1 MKKVLTAIAAGVTAI
16 GCIFAAA
23 ACSSSDNS
31 TETTEK
37 VSMVSVELS
46 SEEYAFAVKKGDS
59 ELLSSVNQFFK
70 DKADDVSAVFDKYT
84 AEGVDL
90 DSFGAEIQTEPTGS
104 DSELVVATNLDF
116 APFEYTVGNKIA
128 GIDME
133 IAQLLAD
140 YLNKTLVV
148 VHMEFDAVVTSV
160 STLDTYDIGIAGLTI
175 TAARAELVDF
185 SDPYF
190 GAAQVIVTKA
200 GDTTFDG
207 CATAAEVE
215 AKLAALTGDAAKCGG
230 QRGTTS
236 QYYIEGNADFGFNGF
251 SNLAFSA
258 YTSAAV
264 AVTDMLNGNLAFV
277 VVDKTTG
284 QALVSTFN
292 S

>member
-1 MKKVLTAIAAGVTAI
+1 MKKVLTAAVATAMAV
-16 GCIFAAA
+16 GCVFAAA
-23 ACSSSDNS
+23 ACS
-31 TETTEK
+31 TEAEEK
-37 VSMVSVELS
+37 ISAVSIELS

-70 DKADDVSAVFDKYT
+70 DKADDVSDIFDKYT

-90 DSFGAEIQTEPTGS
+90 DGFGADIQTEPTGA

-116 APFEYTVGNKIA
+116 APFEYTVGSKIA

-140 YLNKTLVV
+140 YLDKTLVV
-148 VHMEFDAVVTSV
+148 VHMDFDAVVTSV
-160 STLDTYDIGIAGLTI
+160 STIDTYDIGIAGLTI
-175 TAARAELVDF
+175 TDERAELVDF

-190 GAAQVIVTKA
+190 GAAQVIITKA
-200 GDTTFDG
+200 DDTTFDD
-207 CATAAEVE
+207 CTTADDVE

-236 QYYIEGNADFGFNGF
+236 QYYVEGNADFGFNGF
-251 SNLAFSA
+251 SNLTFSA
-258 YTSAAV
+258 YDSAAV
-264 AVTDMLNGNLAFV
+264 AVTDMLNGNIAFV
-277 VVDKTTG
+277 VVDKTTA
-284 QALVSTFN
+284 QALVSSFN